1 MTKQEVMEYLESKG
15 SAQTRKIYYRHGARD
30 PFFGVKVA
38 DLKLILK
45 QTGKDQKLAEQLW
58 ESGNSDA
65 MYLAALMAD
74 EKSIS
79 KERLRSWVKGAY
91 WYMLSE
97 FSVAAIA
104 AESPYGWELGLEWI
118 KESDEMIASAGWAT
132 LSCCISLFP
141 NDSLDSAAIEKFLE
155 NIEQHIH
162 QQKNRVRYAMNNFVI
177 NVGVHMPALSP
188 RAQQVAATIGKVE
201 VNMGNTSCAVPLAG
215 DYIKKCIEKGRLG
228 KKRKYARC

>member
-1 MTKQEVMEYLESKG
+1 MTKKEVMEYLESKG

-38 DLKLILK
+38 DLKPILK

-74 EKSIS
+74 EKSIP
-79 KERLRSWVKGAY
+79 KETLRNWVKEAY

-104 AESPYGWELGLEWI
+104 AESPYGWELGIEWI
-118 KESDEMIASAGWAT
+118 KESDEMIVSAGWAT
-132 LSCCISLFP
+132 LSCCISLLP
-141 NDSLDSAAIEKFLE
+141 DDSLDSATIEKLLAT
-155 NIEQHIH
+155 IEQHIH

-177 NVGVHMPALSP
+177 NVGVYMPTLSP
-188 RAQQVAATIGKVE
+188 RAQQVAAAIGKIE
-201 VNMGNTSCAVPLAG
+201 VNMGNTSCKVPLAHE
-215 DYIKKCIEKGRLG
+215 YINKCIEKGRLG